1 MLSGLQVKL
10 NMNLIRFYSI
20 LSNFCQILLQKN
32 CFIIVNGDFNARATV
47 WWRNNITT
55 TEGTNIDS
63 TASSYGVSQIICDAI
78 HILSTSSSFIDLTF
92 SNQANLVI
100 ENGIDLSL
108 CLSLSHSLSLFFS
121 LSLYLSLWIITVTI
135 KLSILISIL
144 KLNIQRLIREYKN
157 TNKALINRR
166 I

>member
-1 MLSGLQVKL
+1 
-10 NMNLIRFYSI
+10 MNLIRFYSI

-32 CFIIVNGDFNARATV
+32 CFIIVNGDFNAKATV

-63 TASSYGVSQIICDAI
+63 TASSFGLSQIICDAI

-92 SNQANLVI
+92 WNQANLVI
-100 ENGIDLSL
+100 ENGIDLSQ
-108 CLSLSHSLSLFFS
+108 CLSLFLCLC
-121 LSLYLSLWIITVTI
+121 LSLWIITVTI

-144 KLNIQRLIREYKN
+144 KLNIQRLIWEYKN
-157 TNKALINRR
+157 TNKALINRA

>member
-1 MLSGLQVKL
+1 
-10 NMNLIRFYSI
+10 MNLIRFYSI

-32 CFIIVNGDFNARATV
+32 CFIIVNGDFNAKATV

-63 TASSYGVSQIICDAI
+63 TASSFGLSQIICDAI

-100 ENGIDLSL
+100 ENGIDLSQ
-108 CLSLSHSLSLFFS
+108 CLSLFLCLC
-121 LSLYLSLWIITVTI
+121 LSLWIITVTI

-144 KLNIQRLIREYKN
+144 ELNIQWLIWQYKN
-157 TNKALINRR
+157 TNKALINRA

>member
-1 MLSGLQVKL
+1 
-10 NMNLIRFYSI
+10 MNLIRFYSI

-32 CFIIVNGDFNARATV
+32 CFIIVKGDFNARATV

-63 TASSYGVSQIICDAI
+63 TASSFGLSQIICDAI

-108 CLSLSHSLSLFFS
+108 CLSLSHSLSFFLS
-121 LSLYLSLWIITVTI
+121 LSLSLWIMTVTI
-135 KLSILISIL
+135 KLSILISVL

>member
-1 MLSGLQVKL
+1 
-10 NMNLIRFYSI
+10 MNLIRFYSI

-32 CFIIVNGDFNARATV
+32 CFIIVKGDFNARATV

-63 TASSYGVSQIICDAI
+63 TASSYGLSQIICDAI

-108 CLSLSHSLSLFFS
+108 CLSLSHSLSFFLS
-121 LSLYLSLWIITVTI
+121 LSLSLWIMTVTI
-135 KLSILISIL
+135 KLSILISVL

>member
-1 MLSGLQVKL
+1 
-10 NMNLIRFYSI
+10 MNLIRFYSI

-32 CFIIVNGDFNARATV
+32 CFIIVKGDFNARATV

-63 TASSYGVSQIICDAI
+63 TASSYGLSQIICDAI

-121 LSLYLSLWIITVTI
+121 LSLSLWIMTVTI
-135 KLSILISIL
+135 KLSILISVL

>member
-1 MLSGLQVKL
+1 
-10 NMNLIRFYSI
+10 MNLIRFYSI

-32 CFIIVNGDFNARATV
+32 CFIIVNGDFNAKATV

-63 TASSYGVSQIICDAI
+63 TASSFGLSQIICDAI

-92 SNQANLVI
+92 WNQANLVI
-100 ENGIDLSL
+100 ENGIDLSQ
-108 CLSLSHSLSLFFS
+108 CLSLFLCLR
-121 LSLYLSLWIITVTI
+121 LSLWIIAVTI
-135 KLSILISIL
+135 KLSILISVL
-144 KLNIQRLIREYKN
+144 ELNIHWLIWEYKN
-157 TNKALINRR
+157 TNKALINRA

>member
-1 MLSGLQVKL
+1 
-10 NMNLIRFYSI
+10 MNLIRFYSI

-32 CFIIVNGDFNARATV
+32 CFIIVNGDFNAKATV

-63 TASSYGVSQIICDAI
+63 TASSFGLSQIICDAI

-92 SNQANLVI
+92 SNKANLVI

-108 CLSLSHSLSLFFS
+108 CLSLSHSLSLFLS
-121 LSLYLSLWIITVTI
+121 LSLSLSLWIITVTI

>member
-1 MLSGLQVKL
+1 
-10 NMNLIRFYSI
+10 MNLIRFYSI

-32 CFIIVNGDFNARATV
+32 CFIIVNGDFNAKATV

-63 TASSYGVSQIICDAI
+63 TASSFGLSQIICDAI

-92 SNQANLVI
+92 WNQANLVI
-100 ENGIDLSL
+100 ENGIDLSQ
-108 CLSLSHSLSLFFS
+108 CLSLFLCLC
-121 LSLYLSLWIITVTI
+121 LSLWIIAVTI
-135 KLSILISIL
+135 KLSILISVL
-144 KLNIQRLIREYKN
+144 ELNIQWLIWEYKN
-157 TNKALINRR
+157 TNKALINRA

>member
-1 MLSGLQVKL
+1 
-10 NMNLIRFYSI
+10 MNLIRFYSI

-32 CFIIVNGDFNARATV
+32 CFIIVNGDFNAKATV

-63 TASSYGVSQIICDAI
+63 TASSYGLSQIICDAI

-100 ENGIDLSL
+100 ENGIDLSQ
-108 CLSLSHSLSLFFS
+108 CLSLFLCLC
-121 LSLYLSLWIITVTI
+121 LSLWIITVTI

-144 KLNIQRLIREYKN
+144 ELNIQWLIWEYKN
-157 TNKALINRR
+157 TNKALINRA

>member
-1 MLSGLQVKL
+1 
-10 NMNLIRFYSI
+10 MNLTRFYSI

-63 TASSYGVSQIICDAI
+63 TASSYGLSQIICDAI

-108 CLSLSHSLSLFFS
+108 SLSVSHSLSLFFS
-121 LSLYLSLWIITVTI
+121 LSFSVDNNCHHQIVYTNLNLKIEYPTVN
-135 KLSILISIL
+135 LG
-144 KLNIQRLIREYKN
+144 IQKY
-157 TNKALINRR
+157 
-166 I
+166 

>member
-1 MLSGLQVKL
+1 
-10 NMNLIRFYSI
+10 MNLIRFYSI

-32 CFIIVNGDFNARATV
+32 CFIIVKGDFNARATV

-63 TASSYGVSQIICDAI
+63 TASSYGLSQIICDAI

-108 CLSLSHSLSLFFS
+108 CLSLSHSLSLSFFLS
-121 LSLYLSLWIITVTI
+121 LSLSFSLDNNCHHQIVYTNLNLEIEYPTV
-135 KLSILISIL
+135 SSG
-144 KLNIQRLIREYKN
+144 IQKY
-157 TNKALINRR
+157 
-166 I
+166 

>member
-1 MLSGLQVKL
+1 M
-10 NMNLIRFYSI
+10 
-20 LSNFCQILLQKN
+20 SNFCQILLQKN
-32 CFIIVNGDFNARATV
+32 CFIIVKGDFNARATV

-63 TASSYGVSQIICDAI
+63 TASSYGLSQIICDAI

-108 CLSLSHSLSLFFS
+108 CLSMSHSLSLFFLS
-121 LSLYLSLWIITVTI
+121 LSFSLDNDCHHQIVYTNLSLKIEYPTVN
-135 KLSILISIL
+135 SG
-144 KLNIQRLIREYKN
+144 IQKY
-157 TNKALINRR
+157 
-166 I
+166 

>member
-1 MLSGLQVKL
+1 
-10 NMNLIRFYSI
+10 MNLIRFYSI

-32 CFIIVNGDFNARATV
+32 CFIIVKGDFNARATV

-63 TASSYGVSQIICDAI
+63 TASSYGLSQIICDAI

-100 ENGIDLSL
+100 ENGMDLSL
-108 CLSLSHSLSLFFS
+108 CLSLSHSLSFFLS
-121 LSLYLSLWIITVTI
+121 LSLSLWIMTVTI
-135 KLSILISIL
+135 KLSILISVL

>member
-1 MLSGLQVKL
+1 
-10 NMNLIRFYSI
+10 MNLIRFYSI

-32 CFIIVNGDFNARATV
+32 CFIIVKGDFNARATV

-63 TASSYGVSQIICDAI
+63 TASSYGLSQIICNAI

-108 CLSLSHSLSLFFS
+108 CLSLSHSLSFFLS
-121 LSLYLSLWIITVTI
+121 LSLSLWIMTVTI
-135 KLSILISIL
+135 KLSILISVL

>member
-1 MLSGLQVKL
+1 
-10 NMNLIRFYSI
+10 MNLIRFYSI

-32 CFIIVNGDFNARATV
+32 CFIIVNGDFNAKAKV

-63 TASSYGVSQIICDAI
+63 TASSYGLSQIICNAI

-100 ENGIDLSL
+100 ENGIDLSQ
-108 CLSLSHSLSLFFS
+108 CLSLFLCLC
-121 LSLYLSLWIITVTI
+121 LSLWIITVTI

-144 KLNIQRLIREYKN
+144 ELNIQWLIWEYKN
-157 TNKALINRR
+157 TNKALINRA